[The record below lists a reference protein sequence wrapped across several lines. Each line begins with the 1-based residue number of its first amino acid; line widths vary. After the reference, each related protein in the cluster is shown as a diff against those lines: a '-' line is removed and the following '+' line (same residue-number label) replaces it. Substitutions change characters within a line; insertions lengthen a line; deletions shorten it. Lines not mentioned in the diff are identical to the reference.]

1 MPTGFRGKIGL
12 ILWVNLSNEYLDF
25 AVYFDHLNY
34 RHIINEKYL
43 DKFNDLKK

>member
-1 MPTGFRGKIGL
+1 MGKD
-12 ILWVNLSNEYLDF
+12 LSNEYLDF